1 MGGGIR
7 NLTFRVG
14 LLSACTACSSLLLLL
29 AIATVGEST
38 AHFAIGRGVD
48 SPFSCELEGSIAS
61 LDGTGVASLPAGDA
75 LGKKLAFVVSWRQ
88 GSDET
93 FEVELGDDLGA
104 AGEDF

>member
-1 MGGGIR
+1 M
-7 NLTFRVG
+7 
-14 LLSACTACSSLLLLL
+14 ACSSLLLLF
-29 AIATVGEST
+29 ATATVGESIACFAT
-38 AHFAIGRGVD
+38 ARRVD

-61 LDGTGVASLPAGDA
+61 LDGTGVANLPAGDA

-93 FEVELGDDLGA
+93 FEVELGDDFGA